1 MLEWTL
7 FVVRMIATKEL
18 CDLSKGYI
26 FPFILY
32 LFLIFIPINFL
43 HRQQPLLSIF
53 FKTFVRNTFSQT
65 SYTIIFVVFHT
76 PLVFP
81 MSKQPRFITRYNIM
95 AHNTPQDLRITRI
108 DYNTIIS
115 KQTKTPMT

>member
-1 MLEWTL
+1 MLEWVL
-7 FVVRMIATKEL
+7 FVARMIATKEL

-43 HRQQPLLSIF
+43 HQQQPLLSIL
-53 FKTFVRNTFSQT
+53 FKMFVRNMFFQTF
-65 SYTIIFVVFHT
+65 YTMIFVVFHT

-81 MSKQPRFITRYNIM
+81 TSKQPRFIIRYNIL
-95 AHNTPQDLRITRI
+95 AHDTPQDLRITRI
-108 DYNTIIS
+108 DYNTIIN
-115 KQTKTPMT
+115 KQEKTPIT

>member
-1 MLEWTL
+1 MLEWVI

-18 CDLSKGYI
+18 CDLSKWYI

-43 HRQQPLLSIF
+43 HQQQPLLSIF
-53 FKTFVRNTFSQT
+53 FKMFVRNTFFQT

-81 MSKQPRFITRYNIM
+81 TSKQPRFIIRYNIM

-115 KQTKTPMT
+115 KQTKTPIT